1 MKSSRTESRSVENSR
16 ATVRLGLLFG
26 AMYFVQGLGEPTA
39 GLITQPVDSL
49 LKSWG
54 RSAAEI
60 ATFAAILSL
69 PWSIKPLYGILTD
82 FVPIPGGRR
91 RGYLL
96 LTSFGTALSC
106 LYLFAF
112 PPRNGQES
120 AMLTVL
126 LFTTVGVA
134 FSDVVIDA
142 LMVEWGQS
150 LGMTGRFQSIQWGAM
165 YAATLIVGVLGGY
178 LSSHGRQHV
187 SFLVCGCFAF
197 GSFLMAYFMVRDRED
212 TFRSTSARHASR
224 QLWQVARHPALL
236 SAGAFLFLW
245 NFNPFN
251 QSVLYVHMTRELGM
265 SEQFYGNTISVL
277 SAASMAACGLYGF
290 YCRRI
295 SFRLLLHLSVVTGIL
310 ATLAYAFMSGPVS
323 AVLVTIAVGF
333 TYMTANLIQ
342 LDLAARVCTPETA
355 GTTFALLMSLC
366 NLSYSLS
373 EALGGHLYDNLGAE
387 YGYQTSFQVLVLVGA
402 AFTALCWTVFP
413 LLRRYAPEATPTSV
427 PVS

>member
-1 MKSSRTESRSVENSR
+1 MKPTRIAALNVENSR
-16 ATVRLGLLFG
+16 VTFRLGLLFG

-39 GLITQPVDSL
+39 GLITQPVESL

-54 RSAAEI
+54 RSASEI

-69 PWSIKPLYGILTD
+69 PWSLKPLYGLLTD
-82 FVPIPGGRR
+82 FVPLPGGRR

-106 LYLFAF
+106 LYLFAN
-112 PPRNGQES
+112 PPRDGQES
-120 AMLTVL
+120 ALLGVL

-142 LMVEWGQS
+142 LMVEWGQP

-165 YAATLIVGVLGGY
+165 YGATLIVGVLGGY
-178 LSSHGRQHV
+178 LSARGSQHVAFLICGGFAMV
-187 SFLVCGCFAF
+187 SFLLAF
-197 GSFLMAYFMVRDRED
+197 YMVQEREVPRRP
-212 TFRSTSARHASR
+212 TGAGLAWK

-251 QSVLYVHMTRELGM
+251 QSVLYIHMTRELGM

-295 SFRLLLHLSVVTGIL
+295 SFRALLHLSVITGIL
-310 ATLAYAFMSGPVS
+310 ATVAYAFMTGPVS
-323 AVLVTIAVGF
+323 AVLVTVAVGF

-355 GTTFALLMSLC
+355 GTTFALLMALC
-366 NLSYSLS
+366 NLSYSAS
-373 EALGGHLYDNLGAE
+373 AALGGHLYDGLGARF
-387 YGYQTSFQVLVLVGA
+387 GYPVAFQLLVAVGA

-413 LLRRYAPEATPTSV
+413 LLRRYAPESEPPGTRAD
-427 PVS
+427 